1 MTDKQEDSVTPIIID
16 PRMLQNTYNY
26 DDEMSLV
33 DLWLTLVK
41 QKKVFFSVFLIIVGV
56 GLIFALTQPTLY
68 EYSTV
73 IEIGTKAD
81 KVTLIQPIETLKSEV
96 TSAYINQALHE
107 YFNKNKNIID
117 IAVENPKGTDLLLL
131 KSTGTKDQS
140 DLHISIQNNI
150 LQKLI
155 SKHHATSEAIKKG
168 LYNQRLTLSNKI
180 EDLENEK
187 LFASKKLEV
196 ENTLAEKQRTLS
208 KLQENK
214 LHLDNALARLESLH
228 KLLQKQYKTDTN
240 NLKSAIENQRIA
252 AQGNPDT
259 PLLVLLTSELQ
270 QYRTHIAALEERLS
284 TKTPAQEEEIK
295 LKIADNLRAQENQR
309 IEIQQAKYAVEK
321 LDVDR
326 KRQLAALKTKKTIL
340 DDDINALP
348 ITHAIIPPTRSFKP
362 TNSKLMI
369 IAVFAVLGI
378 FIALFAALL
387 SGFLTNIKND
397 KGTYTSSS
405 T

>member
-16 PRMLQNTYNY
+16 PRMLQNTYNH

-284 TKTPAQEEEIK
+284 IKTPAQEEEIK